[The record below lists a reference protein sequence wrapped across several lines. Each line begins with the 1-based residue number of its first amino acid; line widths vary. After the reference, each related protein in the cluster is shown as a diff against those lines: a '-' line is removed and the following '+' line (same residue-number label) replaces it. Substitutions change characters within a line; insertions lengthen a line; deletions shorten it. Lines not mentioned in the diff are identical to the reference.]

1 MQYKTILYY
10 IFFLNNIKYF
20 FEKCKQK
27 SKKLITENFIFC
39 FLIFCYSA
47 KIYFHFSC
55 DLFIIICMEQMKPYI
70 YVIEDEEDISK
81 LICMYLSKSLMES
94 KPFYNAEDALSAL
107 KSDKMPDLIILDL
120 NLPGMSGFDFLQNIK
135 QTYNTKMPSVMILSA
150 RDADEDIIE
159 GLGIGADE
167 FITKPFSPSVLMAR
181 IKANLRKKMIIT
193 ANAEESINFG
203 EFTLLLNSCVLKKEN
218 TKIPL
223 STKEY
228 KVLEFLV
235 KNAGRILSPE
245 EIYKNVWEVE
255 FGDLTA
261 VAVYIQRL
269 RKKLEKDITSCEY
282 IKTEFGKGYIF
293 NKEKING
300 K

>member
-1 MQYKTILYY
+1 
-10 IFFLNNIKYF
+10 
-20 FEKCKQK
+20 
-27 SKKLITENFIFC
+27 
-39 FLIFCYSA
+39 
-47 KIYFHFSC
+47 
-55 DLFIIICMEQMKPYI
+55 MEQMKPYI

-167 FITKPFSPSVLMAR
+167 FITKPFSPSVLVAR

>member
-1 MQYKTILYY
+1 
-10 IFFLNNIKYF
+10 
-20 FEKCKQK
+20 
-27 SKKLITENFIFC
+27 
-39 FLIFCYSA
+39 
-47 KIYFHFSC
+47 
-55 DLFIIICMEQMKPYI
+55 MKPYI

-293 NKEKING
+293 NKEKINS

>member
-1 MQYKTILYY
+1 
-10 IFFLNNIKYF
+10 
-20 FEKCKQK
+20 
-27 SKKLITENFIFC
+27 
-39 FLIFCYSA
+39 
-47 KIYFHFSC
+47 
-55 DLFIIICMEQMKPYI
+55 MKPYI

-167 FITKPFSPSVLMAR
+167 FITKPFSPSVLVAR

>member
-1 MQYKTILYY
+1 
-10 IFFLNNIKYF
+10 
-20 FEKCKQK
+20 
-27 SKKLITENFIFC
+27 
-39 FLIFCYSA
+39 
-47 KIYFHFSC
+47 
-55 DLFIIICMEQMKPYI
+55 
-70 YVIEDEEDISK
+70 
-81 LICMYLSKSLMES
+81 
-94 KPFYNAEDALSAL
+94 
-107 KSDKMPDLIILDL
+107 
-120 NLPGMSGFDFLQNIK
+120 MSGFDFLQNIK